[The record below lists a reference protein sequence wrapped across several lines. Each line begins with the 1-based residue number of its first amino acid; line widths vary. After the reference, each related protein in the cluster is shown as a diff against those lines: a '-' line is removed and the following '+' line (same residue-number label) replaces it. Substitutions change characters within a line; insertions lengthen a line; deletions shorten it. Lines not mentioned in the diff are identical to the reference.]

1 VKLSYDAIWQDM
13 VAMMKAHA
21 EIILV
26 VAGVFLF
33 LPMLAQSF
41 YLPPPVMERFD
52 LPSMQALVAYYQ
64 DNLIAL
70 LGLRLLTLL
79 GAGTLLALF
88 LSPDRPTV
96 GGAIGFA
103 GRMLPSLFFLTL
115 VTQFLMMGGLALF
128 IVPGLYV
135 AARTSVSDAAMIAE
149 GRTSPFGA
157 VARSFEL
164 TRGIGW
170 QIFGLVA
177 IIWTVMWIAS
187 SATVAVIGIASH
199 LLLPEDAANIA
210 RAMLAA
216 VSPTVI
222 PLAFVLLS
230 AALYRQLSYA
240 RSGI

>member
-1 VKLSYDAIWQDM
+1 MKLSYDAIWQDM
-13 VAMMKAHA
+13 VAMMKAHI

-64 DNLIAL
+64 DNILSL
-70 LGLRLLTLL
+70 LGLRLVTLL

-96 GGAIGFA
+96 GGAIAYA
-103 GRMLPSLFFLTL
+103 GRMLTSLFFLTL
-115 VTQFLMMGGLALF
+115 VTQFMMMGGLALF
-128 IVPGLYV
+128 ILPGIYI

-149 GRTSPFGA
+149 GRANPFAA

-187 SATVAVIGIASH
+187 SAIVAVVGIAAH
-199 LLLPEDAANIA
+199 LLLPEEGAAIA
-210 RAMLAA
+210 RATLMAI
-216 VSPTVI
+216 SPTAI